1 MAAQDTDSTPVSIY
15 NCTYGTIQVVT
26 SHFINTIDT
35 FVEYATNCTDV
46 PAVQARKSF
55 ESSWADNLLEIN
67 GEAAREEL
75 RSFLAQLN
83 TTNYDVGSDTEEDEG
98 RNEGDSLLDGADE

>member
-15 NCTYGTIQVVT
+15 NCMYGTIRVVT

-35 FVEYATNCTDV
+35 FVEYATNCADV
-46 PAVQARKSF
+46 PVVQARKSF